1 MKALAWILAFTVV
14 VAGCTN
20 TRRLEKGKPIRSEGA
35 GAVMRKH
42 LATLAEPD
50 WAAMRMQV
58 EADIAGERN
67 AFKVN
72 ARVRKDSAIWMSI
85 TPALGVEA
93 ARLLL
98 TLDSV
103 MFYSK
108 VPGNRFAYKGGYAAF
123 DSLLNTE
130 LDFDM
135 IQRMLLGRGIGLE
148 DEDSKYISKVDGREH
163 LLINKYKRR
172 VRRLVGVKEKEIAPD
187 DSLAVEAPENVQERV
202 LNRSNEEDLL
212 VKRYWFDGLGYQL
225 TRTRF
230 DDLFYGRSIEIGHGG
245 FEPEAG
251 GWIPHRTSITISGP
265 EGTHRVSIDISRAR
279 YGKAY
284 PLPFD
289 LPDDIEL
296 RRGL

>member
-98 TLDSV
+98 TVDSV

-108 VPGNRFAYKGGYAAF
+108 VPGNRFAYKGGTPPSTAC
-123 DSLLNTE
+123 STPN
-130 LDFDM
+130 
-135 IQRMLLGRGIGLE
+135 
-148 DEDSKYISKVDGREH
+148 
-163 LLINKYKRR
+163 
-172 VRRLVGVKEKEIAPD
+172 
-187 DSLAVEAPENVQERV
+187 
-202 LNRSNEEDLL
+202 
-212 VKRYWFDGLGYQL
+212 W
-225 TRTRF
+225 
-230 DDLFYGRSIEIGHGG
+230 
-245 FEPEAG
+245 
-251 GWIPHRTSITISGP
+251 TST
-265 EGTHRVSIDISRAR
+265 
-279 YGKAY
+279 
-284 PLPFD
+284 
-289 LPDDIEL
+289 
-296 RRGL
+296 

>member
-1 MKALAWILAFTVV
+1 MRGVVLGIAVMILAS
-14 VAGCTN
+14 GCTN
-20 TRRLEKGKPIRSEGA
+20 TRRLERGKPIRSEGA

-50 WAAMRMQV
+50 WAAMRMQG
-58 EADIAGERN
+58 EADVAGDRN
-67 AFKVN
+67 TFKVN
-72 ARVRKDSAIWMSI
+72 ARVRRDSAIWMSI

-93 ARLLL
+93 ARLLF
-98 TLDSV
+98 TQDSV
-103 MFYSK
+103 IFYSK

-123 DSLLNTE
+123 DSLLSTE
-130 LDFDM
+130 LNYEM
-135 IQRMLLGRGIGLE
+135 IQCMLLGRGIELE

-202 LNRSNEEDLL
+202 MNRSDEEDLL

-230 DDLFYGRSIEIGHGG
+230 DDLYYGRSIEIGHGG

-251 GWIPHRTSITISGP
+251 GWIPHRTDITIASP
-265 EGTHRVSIDISRAR
+265 EGTHRISIDISRAK

>member
-1 MKALAWILAFTVV
+1 MRSMVLALSCLVLAT
-14 VAGCTN
+14 GCTN
-20 TRRLEKGKPIRSEGA
+20 MRRLEKGKPIRSEGA

-42 LATLAEPD
+42 LATLADPE

-67 AFKVN
+67 TFKVN
-72 ARVRKDSAIWMSI
+72 TRVRKDSAIWMSI

-93 ARLLL
+93 ARLML
-98 TLDSV
+98 TPDSV
-103 MFYSK
+103 HFYSK
-108 VPGNRFAYKGGYAAF
+108 VPGNRFAYAGSYAAF
-123 DSLLNTE
+123 DSLLSTE
-130 LDFDM
+130 LTFDM
-135 IQRMLLGRGIGLE
+135 IQRMLFGRGIELE

-187 DSLAVEAPENVQERV
+187 DSLTVEADADVQERV
-202 LNRSNEEDLL
+202 ISRSDETDLL

-230 DDLFYGRSIEIGHGG
+230 DDLYFGRSIEIEHGG
-245 FEPEAG
+245 FEPESG
-251 GWIPHRTSITISGP
+251 GWIPRRTTISISSP
-265 EGTHRVSIDISRAR
+265 EGTHRVSMDISRAR

-284 PLPFD
+284 PMPFSLPE
-289 LPDDIEL
+289 DIEL
-296 RRGL
+296 RRGF